1 MSEFRFLEGIGT
13 FVLAK
18 QDIYGANLSIIHF
31 PSEIV

>member
-13 FVLAK
+13 LVLAT